1 MSHLRLVP
9 GADGGREPSAST
21 RPVDMTGMVVRLADR
36 YRSDGHGHPIAAATM
51 VTARGLTGLDRP
63 AFAERFGL
71 TEEQVVDCES
81 GRVAFGDLPA
91 EVDALVER
99 SGRVD
104 LLHLTDLERGDRRRA
119 ILDALA
125 SARAERGS
133 SRAPR
138 GREPDGLDNLVE
150 VSSERWHANAGTTP
164 WSADEK
170 PEPMVLAMA
179 CRSVSPTIRDTVRRP
194 MVDER
199 MRERVLWTISDF
211 LATDPLDRP

>member
-81 GRVAFGDLPA
+81 GRV
-91 EVDALVER
+91 
-99 SGRVD
+99 D

-125 SARAERGS
+125 LARAERGS
-133 SRAPR
+133 SMATR

-150 VSSERWHANAGTTP
+150 VSSERWHANAGITP

-179 CRSVSPTIRDTVRRP
+179 CRSVSPTIRDIVRRP
-194 MVDER
+194 MVDEWV
-199 MRERVLWTISDF
+199 RERVLWTISDF